1 MPSQV
6 SVKGCHIATLAT
18 RDIPCG
24 AEVLVSYGEEYWLSR
39 SDHEGG
45 GMMSGGGVMSA
56 TDVGVPTP
64 KRRPRYTQRK
74 RRAVNKV

>member
-1 MPSQV
+1 M

-39 SDHEGG
+39 SDHADG
-45 GMMSGGGVMSA
+45 GMMSGGGVVSTA
-56 TDVGVPTP
+56 DVGVPTP
-64 KRRPRYTQRK
+64 KRRPRYTQRM
-74 RRAVNKV
+74 RRAVKKV

>member
-1 MPSQV
+1 M

-74 RRAVNKV
+74 RRALNKV

>member
-1 MPSQV
+1 M

-45 GMMSGGGVMSA
+45 GMMSGGGEMSA
-56 TDVGVPTP
+56 TDVPTP